1 VLLDLSQSASLTASE
16 AAAEHVLRQ
25 LNQVGE
31 VRKPQVQQARFMVL
45 KSPDI
50 PSMLVETAY
59 ISNPQEEQRL
69 RGKVHQAKLAAAIHQ
84 GLRAYF
90 YSDPPPG
97 TRVAELAGTAP
108 PRPVLATAQGDPGG

>member
-1 VLLDLSQSASLTASE
+1 LSASQ

-31 VRKPQVQQARFMVL
+31 IRKPLVQQARFMVL

-59 ISNPQEEQRL
+59 ISNPREERRL
-69 RGKVHQAKLAAAIHQ
+69 RGAAQQAKLAGAIHQ

-90 YSDPPPG
+90 YADPPAG
-97 TRVAELAGTAP
+97 TRIAELAGSGT
-108 PRPVLATAQGDPGG
+108 PRPVLVTAQGGAGG

>member
-1 VLLDLSQSASLTASE
+1 MLHQLDL
-16 AAAEHVLRQ
+16 
-25 LNQVGE
+25 VGE
-31 VRKPQVQQARFMVL
+31 MRKPLVQQAGFMVL

-69 RGKVHQAKLAAAIHQ
+69 RGAAHQAKLAAAIYQ

-90 YSDPPPG
+90 YADPPAG
-97 TRVAELAGTAP
+97 TRIAQLAAA
-108 PRPVLATAQGDPGG
+108 RRDLR

>member
-1 VLLDLSQSASLTASE
+1 VL
-16 AAAEHVLRQ
+16 HQ

-31 VRKPQVQQARFMVL
+31 IRKPQVQQARFVVL

-69 RGKVHQAKLAAAIHQ
+69 RGAAHQAKLAGAIHQ

-90 YSDPPPG
+90 YSDPPSG
-97 TRVAELAGTAP
+97 TRIAELAGAGAP
-108 PRPVLATAQGDPGG
+108 HPEAPEPVVAQPVLATVRGNTGD